1 VLPANPNPESDTM
14 RALTVALIDWVTK
27 GTEPPPSRYP
37 RLDQRQLAPATR
49 VAMGFPNIPG
59 GPSPDGLVNP
69 VFDYDFGPDFN
80 YSDESGLITKQPPAI
95 RQVLPTLVPKVDAD
109 GNDVAGVPSVLRQV
123 PLGTYLGW
131 NITSAGFDKGKIC
144 TLNGGYLPFAK
155 TKAERA
161 ALGDPRPSLE
171 ERYLTHKAYVD
182 AVKAAAEKAVA
193 ERFLLRADADRLV
206 AEAAASDVLAEKP

>member
-1 VLPANPNPESDTM
+1 M

-27 GTEPPPSRYP
+27 GTEPPPSHYP
-37 RLDQRQLAPATR
+37 HLDQQQLAPA
-49 VAMGFPNIPG
+49 AKAAIGFPNIPG
-59 GPSPDGLVNP
+59 APSPDGVVNT

-95 RQVLPTLVPKVDAD
+95 RQILPTLVPKVDRD
-109 GNDVAGVPSVLRQV
+109 GNDLAGVPSVLRQV

-131 NITSAGFDKGKIC
+131 NIVAAGFDKGKIC
-144 TLNGGYLPFAK
+144 TLSGGYLPFAK

-161 ALGDPRPSLE
+161 TSGDSRPSLE
-171 ERYLTHKAYVD
+171 ERYGTHKAYVD

-206 AEAAASDVLAEKP
+206 AEAAASDVLGGKP